1 MTASSERKISDG
13 QNTISYSNHKS
24 KRKKIMSK
32 RTIDFQIPLTNK
44 ILQVEDGLA
53 YVLATVLPV
62 ILIIGTFGL
71 FGTYGL
77 LTLCAFAGGYVLYDG
92 ISLKNKDEDKG

>member
-1 MTASSERKISDG
+1 M
-13 QNTISYSNHKS
+13 
-24 KRKKIMSK
+24 MSK

-44 ILQVEDGLA
+44 VLAVEDGLA

-62 ILIIGTFGL
+62 ILIIGTFAL

-77 LTLCAFAGGYVLYDG
+77 LILTSLAGGYVLYDG
-92 ISLKNKDEDKG
+92 VSLKNKDEEQ

>member
-1 MTASSERKISDG
+1 
-13 QNTISYSNHKS
+13 
-24 KRKKIMSK
+24 MSK

-53 YVLATVLPV
+53 YALATVLPV
-62 ILIIGTFGL
+62 ILIIGTFAL

-77 LTLCAFAGGYVLYDG
+77 LMMGSLAGGYILYDG
-92 ISLKNKDEDKG
+92 INLKNKDEEE

>member
-1 MTASSERKISDG
+1 
-13 QNTISYSNHKS
+13 
-24 KRKKIMSK
+24 MSK

-44 ILQVEDGLA
+44 VLEVEDGIA

-62 ILIIGTFGL
+62 IVIIGTFAL

-77 LTLCAFAGGYVLYDG
+77 LLIGSLAGGYILYDG
-92 ISLKNKDEDKG
+92 ISLKNKDEEQR

>member
-1 MTASSERKISDG
+1 
-13 QNTISYSNHKS
+13 
-24 KRKKIMSK
+24 MSK

-44 ILQVEDGLA
+44 ILQVEDGIA

-62 ILIIGTFGL
+62 IVIIGTFAL

-77 LTLCAFAGGYVLYDG
+77 LLIGSLAGGYILYDG
-92 ISLKNKDEDKG
+92 ISLKNKDEEQR

>member
-1 MTASSERKISDG
+1 
-13 QNTISYSNHKS
+13 
-24 KRKKIMSK
+24 MSK

-44 ILQVEDGLA
+44 ILQVEDGVA

-62 ILIIGTFGL
+62 ILIIGTFAL

-77 LTLCAFAGGYVLYDG
+77 LLIGSLSGGYVLYDG
-92 ISLKNKDEDKG
+92 ISLRNKDEEQI

>member
-1 MTASSERKISDG
+1 
-13 QNTISYSNHKS
+13 
-24 KRKKIMSK
+24 MSK

-53 YVLATVLPV
+53 YVLATVAPV
-62 ILIIGTFGL
+62 IIIIGTFGL

-77 LTLCAFAGGYVLYDG
+77 LVLSSLAGGYVLYDG
-92 ISLKNKDEDKG
+92 ISLKDKPEE

>member
-1 MTASSERKISDG
+1 
-13 QNTISYSNHKS
+13 
-24 KRKKIMSK
+24 MSK

-44 ILQVEDGLA
+44 ILQVDDGLA
-53 YVLATVLPV
+53 YVLATVLPL
-62 ILIIGTFGL
+62 ILIVGTFGL

-92 ISLKNKDEDKG
+92 VSLKDRTEE

>member
-1 MTASSERKISDG
+1 
-13 QNTISYSNHKS
+13 
-24 KRKKIMSK
+24 MSK

-44 ILQVEDGLA
+44 ILQVEDGIA

-62 ILIIGTFGL
+62 LLIFSTFAL

-77 LTLCAFAGGYVLYDG
+77 LLIGSLAGGYILYDG
-92 ISLKNKDEDKG
+92 ISLKNKDEEQR

>member
-1 MTASSERKISDG
+1 
-13 QNTISYSNHKS
+13 
-24 KRKKIMSK
+24 MSK

-44 ILQVEDGLA
+44 VLQVEDGVA

-62 ILIIGTFGL
+62 ILIIGTFAL

-77 LTLCAFAGGYVLYDG
+77 LLIGSLAGGYVLYDG
-92 ISLKNKDEDKG
+92 ISIKSKDEEQG

>member
-1 MTASSERKISDG
+1 
-13 QNTISYSNHKS
+13 
-24 KRKKIMSK
+24 MSK

-44 ILQVEDGLA
+44 VLAIEDTLA

-77 LTLCAFAGGYVLYDG
+77 LTLASLAGGYVLYDG
-92 ISLKNKDEDKG
+92 ISLKDKEE

>member
-13 QNTISYSNHKS
+13 KNTISYYNHKS

-53 YVLATVLPV
+53 YALATVLPV
-62 ILIIGTFGL
+62 ILIIGTFAL

-77 LTLCAFAGGYVLYDG
+77 LTLCSLAGGYVLYDG
-92 ISLKNKDEDKG
+92 ISLKDKEE

>member
-1 MTASSERKISDG
+1 
-13 QNTISYSNHKS
+13 
-24 KRKKIMSK
+24 MSK
-32 RTIDFQIPLTNK
+32 RTIDFQLPLTNK
-44 ILQVEDGLA
+44 VLAVDDALA

-77 LTLCAFAGGYVLYDG
+77 LTLGSLAGGFILYDG
-92 ISLKNKDEDKG
+92 LSLKNKDPEQQ

>member
-1 MTASSERKISDG
+1 
-13 QNTISYSNHKS
+13 
-24 KRKKIMSK
+24 MSK

-44 ILQVEDGLA
+44 VLEVEDGVA

-62 ILIIGTFGL
+62 IVIIGTFAL

-77 LTLCAFAGGYVLYDG
+77 LLIGSLAGGYILYDG
-92 ISLKNKDEDKG
+92 ISLKNKDEKQR

>member
-1 MTASSERKISDG
+1 
-13 QNTISYSNHKS
+13 
-24 KRKKIMSK
+24 MSK

-44 ILQVEDGLA
+44 VLAVEDGLA

-62 ILIIGTFGL
+62 ILIIGTFAL

-77 LTLCAFAGGYVLYDG
+77 LTLGSLAGGYILYDG
-92 ISLKNKDEDKG
+92 ISLKNKDEEQR

>member
-13 QNTISYSNHKS
+13 KNTISYSNHKN

-44 ILQVEDGLA
+44 ILQVDDGLA

-62 ILIIGTFGL
+62 IVIIGTFAL

-77 LTLCAFAGGYVLYDG
+77 LTLCSLAGGYVLYDG
-92 ISLKNKDEDKG
+92 ISLKDKEE

>member
-1 MTASSERKISDG
+1 
-13 QNTISYSNHKS
+13 
-24 KRKKIMSK
+24 MSK

-44 ILQVEDGLA
+44 ILQVEDGVA

-62 ILIIGTFGL
+62 ILIIGTFAL

-77 LTLCAFAGGYVLYDG
+77 LILCSLAGGYILYDG
-92 ISLKNKDEDKG
+92 VSLKNKDEEQR

>member
-1 MTASSERKISDG
+1 MTASSERKTFG
-13 QNTISYSNHKS
+13 GRNTISYSNHKS

-44 ILQVEDGLA
+44 VLAVEDGVA

-62 ILIIGTFGL
+62 ILIIGTFAL

-77 LTLCAFAGGYVLYDG
+77 LTLGSLAGGYVLYDG
-92 ISLKNKDEDKG
+92 ISIKNKDEEQ

>member
-1 MTASSERKISDG
+1 
-13 QNTISYSNHKS
+13 
-24 KRKKIMSK
+24 MSK

-44 ILQVEDGLA
+44 VLEVEDGIA

-62 ILIIGTFGL
+62 ILIIGTFAL

-77 LTLCAFAGGYVLYDG
+77 LLIGSLAGGY
-92 ISLKNKDEDKG
+92 ISVSYTHLTLPTMLPV

>member
-1 MTASSERKISDG
+1 MTASSERKTKDG
-13 QNTISYSNHKS
+13 WSIGSSYNHKS
-24 KRKKIMSK
+24 RRKQIMSK

-44 ILQVEDGLA
+44 ILQVEDGIA

-62 ILIIGTFGL
+62 IVIIGTFAL

-77 LTLCAFAGGYVLYDG
+77 LLIGSLAGGYILYDG
-92 ISLKNKDEDKG
+92 ISLKNKDEEQR